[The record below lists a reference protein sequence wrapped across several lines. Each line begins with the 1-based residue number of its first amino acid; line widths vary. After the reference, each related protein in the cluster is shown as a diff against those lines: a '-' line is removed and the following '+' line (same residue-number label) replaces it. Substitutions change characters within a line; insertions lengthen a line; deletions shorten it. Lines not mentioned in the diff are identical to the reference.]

1 MKIIVGL
8 GNPGDKYSKTRHN
21 VGWLFLDYLSE
32 VYGIEVQK
40 NNCDALVG
48 EKNINGEKI
57 VFAKPIYEF
66 KWKCSSKIK
75 ELV

>member
-1 MKIIVGL
+1 MFFKKGRKKAMKIIVGL

-48 EKNINGEKI
+48 EKNIDWI
-57 VFAKPIYEF
+57 VDVDNVIVADK
-66 KWKCSSKIK
+66 
-75 ELV
+75 